1 MMQKIEGESH
11 VEILKTGSDALFI
24 LLGAIMV
31 LAMHAG
37 FAFLELGTVRKKNQV
52 NALVKILVDFAVSTI
67 AYFFIGYSI
76 AYGVNFFSGAELL
89 AEKNGYELVK
99 FFFLL
104 TFAAAIPAIIS
115 GGIAERAKFNPQ
127 LIATFVLVGFVYP
140 FFEGIAWN
148 QHYGIQAWIKGL
160 TGEEFHDFAGSV
172 VVHAVGGWIAL
183 PAVILLGARR
193 GRYTKEGQISAHPP
207 SSIPFLALG
216 AWILAVGWFGFNVM
230 SAQTIDKISGLVA
243 LNSLMAMVGGTLA
256 AGAANAFN
264 MVIESDIDKLM
275 SRTKHR
281 PIAAGILTKQQAS
294 RFASFL
300 MIASL
305 LIFWIF
311 TTPLAT
317 LLTSLAILF
326 YVAIYTVA
334 LKPNT
339 NQNIVWGGIA
349 GCLPVLIG
357 WAAVTNS
364 LSWTAFWFFM
374 VVFFWTPPHFW
385 AIAIKYHD
393 DYEAAKIPM
402 LPVVASKKRVYVEMW
417 FHTIMMIVTS
427 LLTIYSAGFATWSYY
442 LTLVLA
448 FVFAEQ
454 VYKLRKGEAEYEK
467 VAGRIFHFS
476 ILYLTLF
483 STLLV
488 VGQLLL

>member
-1 MMQKIEGESH
+1 MKLRV
-11 VEILKTGSDALFI
+11 VELLIITTVPALF
-24 LLGAIMV
+24 
-31 LAMHAG
+31 LAAG
-37 FAFLELGTVRKKNQV
+37 GWPPLMP
-52 NALVKILVDFAVSTI
+52 TI
-67 AYFFIGYSI
+67 AS
-76 AYGVNFFSGAELL
+76 
-89 AEKNGYELVK
+89 
-99 FFFLL
+99 
-104 TFAAAIPAIIS
+104 
-115 GGIAERAKFNPQ
+115 
-127 LIATFVLVGFVYP
+127 LI
-140 FFEGIAWN
+140 
-148 QHYGIQAWIKGL
+148 
-160 TGEEFHDFAGSV
+160 
-172 VVHAVGGWIAL
+172 
-183 PAVILLGARR
+183 
-193 GRYTKEGQISAHPP
+193 
-207 SSIPFLALG
+207 
-216 AWILAVGWFGFNVM
+216 
-230 SAQTIDKISGLVA
+230 
-243 LNSLMAMVGGTLA
+243 GGTLA

-281 PIAAGILTKQQAS
+281 PIAAGILTKKQAS

-305 LIFWIF
+305 LIFWLF

-385 AIAIKYHD
+385 AIAIKYRD

-402 LPVVASKKRVYVEMW
+402 LPVVASKKRVFVEMW

-427 LLTIYSAGFATWSYY
+427 LLTIYAAGFATWSYY

-454 VYKLRKGEAEYEK
+454 VYKLRKGEAEYER

-483 STLLV
+483 SVLLV

>member
-1 MMQKIEGESH
+1 MKLRV
-11 VEILKTGSDALFI
+11 VELLIITTVPALF
-24 LLGAIMV
+24 
-31 LAMHAG
+31 LAAG
-37 FAFLELGTVRKKNQV
+37 GWPPLMP
-52 NALVKILVDFAVSTI
+52 TI
-67 AYFFIGYSI
+67 AS
-76 AYGVNFFSGAELL
+76 
-89 AEKNGYELVK
+89 
-99 FFFLL
+99 
-104 TFAAAIPAIIS
+104 
-115 GGIAERAKFNPQ
+115 
-127 LIATFVLVGFVYP
+127 LI
-140 FFEGIAWN
+140 
-148 QHYGIQAWIKGL
+148 
-160 TGEEFHDFAGSV
+160 
-172 VVHAVGGWIAL
+172 
-183 PAVILLGARR
+183 
-193 GRYTKEGQISAHPP
+193 
-207 SSIPFLALG
+207 
-216 AWILAVGWFGFNVM
+216 
-230 SAQTIDKISGLVA
+230 
-243 LNSLMAMVGGTLA
+243 GGTLA

-281 PIAAGILTKQQAS
+281 PIAAGILTKKQAS
-294 RFASFL
+294 RFASLL

-385 AIAIKYHD
+385 AIAIKYRD
-393 DYEAAKIPM
+393 DYEAANIPM
-402 LPVVASKKRVYVEMW
+402 LPVVASKKRVFVEMW

-427 LLTIYSAGFATWSYY
+427 LLTIYAAGFATWSYY

-454 VYKLRKGEAEYEK
+454 VYKLRKGEAEYER

-483 STLLV
+483 SVLLV

>member
-1 MMQKIEGESH
+1 MKLRV
-11 VEILKTGSDALFI
+11 VELLIITTVPALF
-24 LLGAIMV
+24 
-31 LAMHAG
+31 LAAG
-37 FAFLELGTVRKKNQV
+37 GWPPLM
-52 NALVKILVDFAVSTI
+52 
-67 AYFFIGYSI
+67 
-76 AYGVNFFSGAELL
+76 
-89 AEKNGYELVK
+89 
-99 FFFLL
+99 
-104 TFAAAIPAIIS
+104 PAI
-115 GGIAERAKFNPQ
+115 A
-127 LIATFVLVGFVYP
+127 
-140 FFEGIAWN
+140 
-148 QHYGIQAWIKGL
+148 
-160 TGEEFHDFAGSV
+160 
-172 VVHAVGGWIAL
+172 
-183 PAVILLGARR
+183 
-193 GRYTKEGQISAHPP
+193 
-207 SSIPFLALG
+207 
-216 AWILAVGWFGFNVM
+216 
-230 SAQTIDKISGLVA
+230 
-243 LNSLMAMVGGTLA
+243 SLVGGTLA

-281 PIAAGILTKQQAS
+281 PIAAGVLTKQQAS
-294 RFASFL
+294 RFATL
-300 MIASL
+300 IMILSL

-317 LLTSLAILF
+317 LLTSLAIVF
-326 YVAIYTVA
+326 YVAIYTVV

-402 LPVVASKKRVYVEMW
+402 LPVVASKKRVYIEMW

-427 LLTIYSAGFATWSYY
+427 LLTIYSAGFASWSYY

-448 FVFAEQ
+448 FLFAEQ
-454 VYKLRKGEAEYEK
+454 VYKLRKGEAEYER

-483 STLLV
+483 SALLV